1 MGQKVNPISFRLSIN
16 KNWDSM
22 WFAKKKEYGQYLI
35 EDFKIREYIHKN
47 NKNSVKEKL

>member
-22 WFAKKKEYGQYLI
+22 WFAKKKNMANI
-35 EDFKIREYIHKN
+35 
-47 NKNSVKEKL
+47 